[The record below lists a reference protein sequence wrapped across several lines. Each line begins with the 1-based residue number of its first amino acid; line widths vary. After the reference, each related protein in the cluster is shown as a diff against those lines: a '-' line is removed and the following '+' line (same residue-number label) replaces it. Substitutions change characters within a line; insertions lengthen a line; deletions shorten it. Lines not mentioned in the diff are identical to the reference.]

1 MFLKQCVAKVIEVI
15 IVSFGSLG
23 RLVWRGG
30 IKKRERVYYRSAAV
44 FQNIFE
50 LVFSLLWETML
61 ANLNLFGVDLII
73 TKSII

>member
-1 MFLKQCVAKVIEVI
+1 MFSKWCRAKLTEVLV
-15 IVSFGSLG
+15 VSLWSLG
-23 RLVWRGG
+23 RPAWQGERKEREG
-30 IKKRERVYYRSAAV
+30 IYSRSAPV

-50 LVFSLLWETML
+50 LLFSLLWETML